1 MGKLTVT
8 ELLRQA
14 FKAGLK
20 VYTEG
25 EKLVCEGPPRLEPI
39 AREVLS
45 RKPEVYPLVRST
57 AAFLPAEPRVRLV
70 DNTEQNTNIGT
81 DEPPAA
87 LDAPDT
93 GRWARRAAA
102 LLANVQD
109 AALRADLR
117 FYFEERSAIA
127 EFEGNASRD
136 EAERLVLELL
146 EASMRRGGLVQ

>member
-1 MGKLTVT
+1 MGKLTAS

-25 EKLVCEGPPRLEPI
+25 EKLVCEGPPQLEPI

-45 RKPEVYPLVRST
+45 RKPEVYPLVKST
-57 AAFLPAEPRVRLV
+57 AAFIPAERLAWPM
-70 DNTEQNTNIGT
+70 DGTEQSTNIGT
-81 DEPPAA
+81 DEPPVA
-87 LDAPDT
+87 LDAPDM

-109 AALRADLR
+109 AALRGDLR

-127 EFEGNASRD
+127 EFEGSASRD
-136 EAERLVLELL
+136 EAERLALELL